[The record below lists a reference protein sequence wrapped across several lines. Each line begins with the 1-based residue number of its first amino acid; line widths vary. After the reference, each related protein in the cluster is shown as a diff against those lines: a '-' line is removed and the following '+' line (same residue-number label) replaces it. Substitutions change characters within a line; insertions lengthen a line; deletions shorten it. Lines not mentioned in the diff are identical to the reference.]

1 MKAYLE
7 CREEGS
13 YLVKIETREEMDYL
27 HNYMKG
33 AAFLRTGR
41 KTNLYL

>member
-27 HNYMKG
+27 HNYIKG